1 MPFYVCG
8 RLGGRIC
15 NGEVSEH
22 TCGKSPTTVRIGD
35 LSQAHGDFN
44 EVLIS
49 KLRVLN
55 IYKHALGERSVVY

>member
-1 MPFYVCG
+1 MPLRVCG
-8 RLGGRIC
+8 RIEDRMC

-35 LSQAHGDFN
+35 LSQAHGDLK

-49 KLRVLN
+49 ELRVLN
-55 IYKHALGERSVVY
+55 IYKACS